1 MVSAAQNVSKHFRW
15 SVKLSVLTVWFTG
28 IIVTI
33 LSTWFIHQQ
42 NTAAMQS
49 RVEQLTDSAEQL
61 ILKRFELY
69 EYGLLGLRGAMLAVD
84 INQMQRSH
92 FERYIHSRDSK
103 REFHGALGFGFIR
116 SVRPS
121 VEADFLANAR
131 ADGRPNFAIRTL
143 TAHQQN
149 RFIIQYIYPEKD
161 NQGATGLDIGSET
174 NRRNAA
180 LAAARD
186 GTSTLTAPI
195 TLVQAEGNQGSG
207 FLTLL
212 PIYDPALPLS
222 TPEAR
227 EKATLGWAYAPLV
240 VDKVL
245 ADLGP
250 VLREIS
256 LVLTDK
262 SEDKPF
268 FATHSVDVLSD
279 PSTFSDKRDI
289 KFMGRHWLLES
300 HSLSEMSAD
309 LGLWS
314 PVWVAT
320 LCLIST
326 SIVALLLSISL
337 IKRESD
343 QSAKNKTKAI
353 GIHYFLSSLFFKRL
367 IQAYVI
373 LIVFLFGASAF
384 SYLQQELKSAS
395 ANLTENLQHSLKI
408 MEREHDNYDEDLTFL
423 QSTPAVTGIV
433 RTSNTAIKPT
443 SLLSLDAWKRQLAEV
458 FKAYMV
464 TSPDVY
470 QLRLIR
476 ANPSGRELIRI
487 ERTEN
492 GIFVVPEAQLQY
504 KGDRTYLQETLA
516 FNQGEIWV
524 SDIELNVENEVIETP
539 LRPTLRYATPVFN
552 ENFSPFGI
560 IIINVEAQSIF
571 TELAEFTKP
580 GYVIYAINQRGD
592 YVLHPDVAK
601 TFRSDFNETYQWD
614 NEFTLVK
621 SPFGLENTAIKT
633 WEGPSGTIFS
643 AESAP
648 RIGNLTFKVTL
659 FTSKVYEKVELAVLN
674 LFLPLLGIALLSV
687 IVIYLFWVANQRKIM
702 AAKAELELETQRGKD
717 NMFKRLT
724 ELSPEAMIFTDSEG
738 MVELVNSQVE
748 HLFGYDR
755 QDILGKNINMLVP
768 QNVAANHD
776 AHVKN
781 IVMNPINWLMDNGE
795 KLYGRYSDGAMFP
808 VEVSLSEVQLG
819 NRLLVAASVRNIS
832 QRLSIESSLRD
843 ATDEA
848 KRANLAKSV
857 FLANMSHE
865 IRTPLNA
872 IIGLSY
878 LLGDSQLDDAQR
890 NLVDKVQLSGRSLL
904 GIVNDVLDLAKIEA
918 NEMELNEE
926 PCLLHELLEELKSV
940 FSEQAAL
947 KGLQLNL
954 QLGPT
959 LPDCVNTDSKLLR
972 QILINLIGNAIKFT
986 RHGTIV
992 LSAKVVESYS
1002 LSEQRVKVYFEV
1014 ADTGIGVS
1022 KEVQKNIFQP
1032 FSQADSST
1040 SRHFG
1045 GTGLG
1050 LSIVSSMVDLLQGE
1064 LGVNSIPDEGSQFW
1078 LTLPFEVLNQ
1088 EDLHALDSSIN
1099 TLNVWVVND
1108 DDVDRQQI
1116 EQYAKALGWHVR
1128 SVSSG
1133 VVLVEEMI
1141 ALVESG
1147 RKLPD
1152 VLMIDWQMPEMDGLE
1167 AVSKLNTYLGNKK
1180 LPAVLVV
1187 SAYEKAHIAALDT
1200 GHLID
1205 KILHVP
1211 ISGAQLFNAVNDAV
1225 VKHTGDSQRVLEATR
1240 TEALKARWLLGVN
1253 VLVVDDSD
1261 INLEV
1266 VGQILIRNGAKVT
1279 TLSSGKAAL
1288 RQLRLSP
1295 DVFDIVLMDVQM
1307 PEMDGLETTQHIR
1320 EELGLKTLPV
1330 VALTAGTLVEE
1341 RKRAIASG
1349 MNAFLTKPIEP
1360 SKLINTLRKLVE
1372 CYRHR
1377 IINFES
1383 LATHSEVIGDSWPN
1397 IEGMTKNTD
1406 LLNGD
1411 LVLFVTILERLFN
1424 EFQHLETLKD
1434 GHSTKNLDKSER
1446 LAMAAHIHK
1455 LRGSAGLIGAQE
1467 LYQVAGEAE
1476 IALRN
1481 NASEINP
1488 LLVKVAKNLIN
1499 LRINSAEF
1507 LSQQQKARNKHD
1519 QIAIENP
1526 TPLDQKQLE
1535 MLFITLEKQELS
1547 ALDTVEQ
1554 YSVNLR
1560 FMLGNKVFEEF
1571 EFMLKDLHFQQA
1583 LTLLTSSQNI
1593 NRECNQ

>member
-1 MVSAAQNVSKHFRW
+1 MVSTPQNISKHFRW

-42 NTAAMQS
+42 NTAAMQT
-49 RVEQLTDSAEQL
+49 RVVQLTDSAEQL
-61 ILKRFELY
+61 IIKRFELY

-84 INQMQRSH
+84 INKMQRSH
-92 FERYIHSRDSK
+92 IERYIHSRDSK

-116 SVRPS
+116 SVSPS
-121 VEADFLANAR
+121 AEADFLANAR

-186 GTSTLTAPI
+186 GKPTLTAPI
-195 TLVQAEGNQGSG
+195 TLVQAEGNKGSG

-262 SEDKPF
+262 SENKPF
-268 FATHSVDVLSD
+268 FSTHPIDVLSD
-279 PSTFSDKRDI
+279 PRTFSDIRDI
-289 KFMGRHWLLES
+289 QFMGRHWLLES
-300 HSLSEMSAD
+300 HSLSEMSAA

-320 LCLIST
+320 IGLLST
-326 SIVALLLSISL
+326 SIVALLISISL

-343 QSAKNKTKAI
+343 QPDIDKSK
-353 GIHYFLSSLFFKRL
+353 GVGFRYFLSSLFFKRM

-373 LIVFLFGASAF
+373 LMVFMFGASALL
-384 SYLQQELKSAS
+384 YWQQELKLTSAD
-395 ANLTENLQHSLKI
+395 LTENLQHNLKI
-408 MEREHDNYDEDLTFL
+408 IEREHKSYYEDLTLL
-423 QSTPAVTGIV
+423 QATPAVRGIV
-433 RTSNTAIKPT
+433 RASNKAINSTSP
-443 SLLSLDAWKRQLAEV
+443 LSLDAWKGQLAEV

-464 TSPDVY
+464 SSPDVY

-476 ANPSGRELIRI
+476 ANPSGQELIRI
-487 ERTEN
+487 ERTDN
-492 GIFVVPEAQLQY
+492 GIFVIPEAQLQY
-504 KGDRTYLQETLA
+504 KGDRSYLQETLA
-516 FNQGEIWV
+516 FDQGEIWV
-524 SDIELNVENEVIETP
+524 SDLELNVENNVIETP

-552 ENFSPFGI
+552 ENLTPFGI

-571 TELAEFTKP
+571 TELAESTKP
-580 GYVIYAINQRGD
+580 EHVIYAINQRGD

-614 NEFTLVK
+614 NEFNLVK
-621 SPFGLENTAIKT
+621 SPFGLENTVIKT

-648 RIGNLTFKVTL
+648 KIGNLLFKVTL
-659 FTSKVYEKVELAVLN
+659 STSRVYEKVELALLY

-687 IVIYLFWVANQRKIM
+687 IVIYLFWVANQRKIL

-724 ELSPEAMIFTDSEG
+724 ELSPEAMIFTDSKG
-738 MVELVNSQVE
+738 TIELVNSQTE
-748 HLFGYDR
+748 NLFGYDR
-755 QDILGKNINMLVP
+755 QDILGNNISMLVP
-768 QNVAANHD
+768 QGVAVNHD
-776 AHVKN
+776 IHAKN
-781 IVMNPINWLMDNGE
+781 TGNKPLNWLIDSGD
-795 KLYGRYSDGAMFP
+795 KLYGRYADGAVFP
-808 VEVSLSEVQLG
+808 VEVGLSEVQFDDKV
-819 NRLLVAASVRNIS
+819 LVAASVRNIS
-832 QRLSIESSLRD
+832 ERLDIERSLRD

-848 KRANLAKSV
+848 KRANLAKSA

-878 LLGDSQLDDAQR
+878 LLGDSQLDDSQR

-926 PCLLHELLEELKSV
+926 PCLLHELLEELQSV
-940 FSEQAAL
+940 YFEQAAL

-959 LPDCVNTDSKLLR
+959 LPDCVNTDGKLLR
-972 QILINLIGNAIKFT
+972 QILTNLIGNAIKFT
-986 RHGTIV
+986 QHGTVV
-992 LSAKVVESYS
+992 LSANVLESDS
-1002 LSEQRVKVYFEV
+1002 LSADSVKVYFEV
-1014 ADTGIGVS
+1014 ADTGVGVS
-1022 KEVQKNIFQP
+1022 KEIQQNIFQP

-1078 LTLPFEVLNQ
+1078 VTLPFEVLNQ
-1088 EDLHALDSSIN
+1088 EDIDTLDSTVD
-1099 TLNVWVVND
+1099 TLNVWVADD

-1116 EQYAKALGWHVR
+1116 EHYSKALGWNVR

-1133 VVLVEEMI
+1133 AMLVEEMI
-1141 ALVESG
+1141 LLVESG
-1147 RKLPD
+1147 RRLPD

-1167 AVSKLNTYLGNKK
+1167 AVSKLNSYLGTKK

-1187 SAYEKAHIAALDT
+1187 SAYEKAHIAELDT
-1200 GHLID
+1200 SHLID
-1205 KILHVP
+1205 KILHKP
-1211 ISGAQLFNAVNDAV
+1211 ISGSELFNAVNDAV
-1225 VKHTGDSQRVLEATR
+1225 VKHTGNSQRVLEATQ
-1240 TEALKARWLLGVN
+1240 TEILKARWLPGVN

-1266 VGQILIRNGAKVT
+1266 VGQILTRNGAKVT

-1295 DVFDIVLMDVQM
+1295 DAFDIVLMDVQM
-1307 PEMDGLETTQHIR
+1307 PGMDGLETTQHIR
-1320 EELGLKTLPV
+1320 AELGLKTLPI

-1341 RKRAIASG
+1341 RKRAVASG

-1372 CYRHR
+1372 SYRHR
-1377 IINFES
+1377 VIPFES
-1383 LATHSEVIGDSWPN
+1383 LDTHREVIDDNWPS
-1397 IEGMTKNTD
+1397 IEGMTNNAD

-1424 EFQHLETLKD
+1424 EFHHLETFAE
-1434 GHSTKNLDKSER
+1434 GHATNTLHQSER
-1446 LAMAAHIHK
+1446 LAMAAQIHK

-1488 LLVKVAKNLIN
+1488 LLVKVAKHLIN

-1507 LSQQQKARNKHD
+1507 LLQQQNVRNKDD
-1519 QIAIENP
+1519 QIAIENA

-1535 MLFITLEKQELS
+1535 TLFIALEKQELS
-1547 ALDTVEQ
+1547 ALDTVAK
-1554 YSVNLR
+1554 YSINLR
-1560 FMLGNKVFEEF
+1560 FMLGNQVFEEF
-1571 EFMLKDLHFQQA
+1571 ESMLKDLHFQQA

-1593 NRECNQ
+1593 NRENNQ